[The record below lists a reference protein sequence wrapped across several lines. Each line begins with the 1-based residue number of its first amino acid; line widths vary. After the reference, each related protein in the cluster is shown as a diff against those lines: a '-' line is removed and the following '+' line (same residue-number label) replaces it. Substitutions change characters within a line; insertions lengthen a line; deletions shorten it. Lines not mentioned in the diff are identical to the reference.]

1 MCKTQ
6 SVVLCSSPV
15 NVWGEC
21 KQRVDDDPNEDPN
34 GIVEVGEAVS
44 RSRVLISWMP
54 CRSGWKTGVEVVGDG
69 MKVLRRR

>member
-1 MCKTQ
+1 MGHRLSVCKTQ

-34 GIVEVGEAVS
+34 GIVEVGEAA
-44 RSRVLISWMP
+44 RYH
-54 CRSGWKTGVEVVGDG
+54 GVEF
-69 MKVLRRR
+69 